1 MPVRS
6 AGLLVWRRGDDGSV
20 EVLLAH
26 PGGPLFARKDDGHWS
41 VPKGEHGPEEDAL
54 EAAHREFAEELG
66 QPAPGGE
73 PTPLGE
79 ARQRSG
85 KVNEV
90 WAVEGDLEVDEVR
103 SNLFSMQ
110 WPPRSGRYQE
120 FPEID
125 RAAWFPLAQAR
136 TKLFPAQLPFL
147 DRLEALLGP

>member
-1 MPVRS
+1 MPRRS
-6 AGLLVWRRGDDGSV
+6 AGVLVYRSGETGV

-26 PGGPLFARKDDGHWS
+26 PGGPLFARKDDGHWA

-54 EAAHREFAEELG
+54 AAAHREFAEELG
-66 QPAPGGE
+66 QPAPAGQAV
-73 PTPLGE
+73 PLGE

-90 WAVEGDLEVDEVR
+90 WAVEGDLAVGEVR

-125 RAAWFPLAQAR
+125 RAQWFALAQAR